1 MSNSLPLE
9 GIKVIEM
16 TEALAGPYSSMLLGD
31 LGADVIKIE
40 RPEIGDQ
47 SRGWG
52 PPFLQGESAYFL
64 STNRNKRSLEL
75 DIKSNDDIELFYR
88 LIKDSDVF
96 ITNNPKMDSLK
107 KNNIDPDL
115 LRKMNPKLIYVAIS
129 GYGHSGLKA
138 GRPGYDILAQ
148 GEAGLMS
155 LTGSK
160 ESSPARYPSAMADIS
175 AGIYATIGILSS
187 LYKRDCNKKLNGDFI
202 DIALV
207 DAQTTWL
214 ANIGSSFFMDNKRPA
229 RMGNAHP
236 TICPYQ
242 PLKAKDKMLIIAIG
256 TERLWKKF
264 CRILQITESVMN
276 DPKFITNAK
285 RNDNRHDLIK
295 ILEKIMVKKNADY
308 WIEQFINED
317 IPAGPI
323 NFPDETLEDAHLKSR
338 NMIVEIEHPALGII
352 KSIGNPINISQNG
365 PTYRRHPPQLGEHNE
380 EIRKKY
386 SKD

>member
-242 PLKAKDKMLIIAIG
+242 PLKAIDKMLIIAIG